1 MTGNVFEQCKPSEI
15 KLLAVIVDRGSTK
28 KLVEIL
34 REEHV
39 RLHFICL
46 AEGTAGSDIMALL
59 GLDDSNKSFVIC
71 IRQSSAMPSMI
82 RKISERLKLR
92 KAGKGI
98 AFTLSLSGVSASI
111 LKILADS
118 VQNAEVASASEEK
131 GEKEVD
137 NTKHPGS
144 KYDLVLSIVG
154 QGHVD
159 DVMDAAKSAGARGGT
174 VLHGRRAEVGEG
186 AGFFG
191 IPIQTE
197 RDIVAILAQHENKNE
212 IMKAI
217 ATRCGAGTEA
227 NGIVLSL
234 PVDEIEG
241 FGEQQDKTPGQNE
254 GENVQNAEIGNRP
267 PAGQGLS

>member
-1 MTGNVFEQCKPSEI
+1 MTGNAFEQCKSREA
-15 KLLAVIVDRGSTK
+15 KLLTVIVDRGSTK

-59 GLDDSNKSFVIC
+59 GLDDSNKSLVLC
-71 IRQSSAMPSMI
+71 LQPSAATPGMMK
-82 RKISERLKLR
+82 KISERLKLR

-98 AFTLSLSGVSASI
+98 AFTLPLSGVSASI

-118 VQNAEVASASEEK
+118 VPNSDVTTTCKEK

-137 NTKHPGS
+137 STKRPGS
-144 KYDLVLSIVG
+144 KYDLILSVVK

-186 AGFFG
+186 VGFFG
-191 IPIQTE
+191 MPVQME
-197 RDIVAILAQHENKNE
+197 RDIVAILAQHGNKNE

-217 ATRCGAGTEA
+217 AAKCGMSTEA

-241 FGEQQDKTPGQNE
+241 LGEQEEEREGNE
-254 GENVQNAEIGNRP
+254 MKRA
-267 PAGQGLS
+267 